1 MKAKFYL
8 HPDCIKYDSIE
19 SEEAYVDK
27 FASLIKDLAE
37 VIGDE
42 NGETEYIFS
51 DELYSAPIFEGKD
64 IYAFASE
71 YLDRDSM
78 TFLYPMIR

>member
-51 DELYSAPIFEGKD
+51 DELYIAPI
-64 IYAFASE
+64 
-71 YLDRDSM
+71 L
-78 TFLYPMIR
+78 